1 MFFVV
6 YAFDISGPA
15 RIGDPE
21 PDNFRL
27 RKLALPPPLFVD
39 CGIWL
44 GLVPLLEVLFAPTIF
59 LVDEFFSILK
69 LLVVGIIFILVFGRP
84 T

>member
-6 YAFDISGPA
+6 YAFEISGPV
-15 RIGDPE
+15 RIGDPG

-27 RKLALPPPLFVD
+27 RKLPLPPPLFVD
-39 CGIWL
+39 CGMWL
-44 GLVPLLEVLFAPTIF
+44 GLVPLLEFLFTPMIF
-59 LVDEFFSILK
+59 FVDEFFSILK
-69 LLVVGIIFILVFGRP
+69 LLVVGIIFIRVLGRP